1 MLAGEV
7 GNSPISLGNQEFLL
21 PNIQDWD
28 SLGISVPDDLATD

>member
-21 PNIQDWD
+21 PNIWDWD
-28 SLGISVPDDLATD
+28 FLEVSSTG